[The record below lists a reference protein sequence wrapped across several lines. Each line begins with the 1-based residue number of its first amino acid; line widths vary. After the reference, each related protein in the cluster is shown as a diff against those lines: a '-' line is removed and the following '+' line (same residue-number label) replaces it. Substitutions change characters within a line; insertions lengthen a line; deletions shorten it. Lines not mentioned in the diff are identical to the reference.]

1 MLIYLSLI
9 EEDTE
14 REKFEILYD
23 AYRNLM
29 FYIANE
35 VLGDTQ
41 DSEDVVHQSFLKI
54 IGILDK
60 ISQPKC
66 PQTRAL
72 VVTIVRRTAIDLY
85 RSRKRKPFI
94 PLCEDIPH
102 THPMP
107 EPDALA
113 EGSAIAHAIASLP
126 DRYRELL
133 LLKYDTGYSEKEI
146 AQLLGMTEAN
156 VKKTIQRA
164 KAKLQTLL
172 DEMEA
177 DV

>member
-14 REKFEILYD
+14 RKKFEILYD

-29 FYIANE
+29 FYIANQI
-35 VLGDTQ
+35 LGDTQ
-41 DSEDVVHQSFLKI
+41 DSEDVVHQSLIKI
-54 IGILDK
+54 IEILDK

-94 PLCEDIPH
+94 PLHEEIPH
-102 THPMP
+102 MHPMP
-107 EPDALA
+107 EPDAMT
-113 EGSAIAHAIASLP
+113 EGFSIAQAIASLP

-146 AQLLGMTEAN
+146 AQLLGMSEAN

-164 KAKLQTLL
+164 KAKLQILL